1 MPREDGAST
10 SAQLL
15 TSQAK
20 NVTIALAVLS
30 IYAVDFAINV
40 GMYLIRLLGV
50 YWLFTDRRSASV
62 LSELG
67 CRHSANPSATG
78 RISMGYVSAR
88 RLLYLPWIVLRSW
101 SWQNG
106 SYWTS
111 HGLCDRLH

>member
-50 YWLFTDRRSASV
+50 Y
-62 LSELG
+62 
-67 CRHSANPSATG
+67 
-78 RISMGYVSAR
+78 
-88 RLLYLPWIVLRSW
+88 
-101 SWQNG
+101 
-106 SYWTS
+106 
-111 HGLCDRLH
+111 